1 MGVSFFSF
9 LIFNY
14 TFLLDDKSESSI
26 DNSYE
31 AVSNQNNNYS
41 SSSGHFS
48 FSLSGNSDKFKQH
61 TKSLETLQTTPKSVN
76 VIFDSNE
83 LNPRMYKFESKQNNN
98 YDDYNTNDETTQ
110 LDEIE
115 PMKEMLHEE
124 LVRRMSKD
132 RLNSREIKKTD
143 TSYITNKSNS
153 IEVKNFLILKEFP
166 PK

>member
-1 MGVSFFSF
+1 M
-9 LIFNY
+9 
-14 TFLLDDKSESSI
+14 
-26 DNSYE
+26 
-31 AVSNQNNNYS
+31 
-41 SSSGHFS
+41 
-48 FSLSGNSDKFKQH
+48 
-61 TKSLETLQTTPKSVN
+61 QTTPKSANSLKNKDKITNIKSVN

>member
-1 MGVSFFSF
+1 
-9 LIFNY
+9 
-14 TFLLDDKSESSI
+14 
-26 DNSYE
+26 
-31 AVSNQNNNYS
+31 
-41 SSSGHFS
+41 
-48 FSLSGNSDKFKQH
+48 
-61 TKSLETLQTTPKSVN
+61 
-76 VIFDSNE
+76 
-83 LNPRMYKFESKQNNN
+83 MYKFESKQNNN
-98 YDDYNTNDETTQ
+98 NYDDYNNDETTQ

-143 TSYITNKSNS
+143 PSYITNKSNS